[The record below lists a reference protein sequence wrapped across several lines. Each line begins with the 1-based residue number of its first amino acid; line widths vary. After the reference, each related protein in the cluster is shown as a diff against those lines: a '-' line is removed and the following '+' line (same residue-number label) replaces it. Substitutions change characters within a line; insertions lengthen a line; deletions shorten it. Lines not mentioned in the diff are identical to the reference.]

1 MLALVY
7 DCQNVL
13 VKVFFNGE
21 ERKMTVIEKINEM
34 MSILRKECPFTDVEK
49 ISDFN
54 KTTFEEHGFGTYPIS
69 NVLKYELKDG
79 SWVAVRPSGTE
90 PKIKIYY
97 SIRGNDESDANVRF
111 EMIQNLIK
119 TRMGL

>member
-1 MLALVY
+1 M
-7 DCQNVL
+7 
-13 VKVFFNGE
+13 
-21 ERKMTVIEKINEM
+21 
-34 MSILRKECPFTDVEK
+34 
-49 ISDFN
+49 
-54 KTTFEEHGFGTYPIS
+54 
-69 NVLKYELKDG
+69 LKYELKDG